1 MRGVN
6 DEHYVKQMRVLQ
18 YGLLKVYYSKGI
30 VIVGMGEMEQLF
42 VVVVNDSKEEIIKDG
57 ADVVLARALNLSEQS
72 VQKLLD
78 RVPGVVTKATS
89 KTKAKAV
96 AENFAK
102 AGISC
107 TIKAVSA
114 TKNDFTKQSNIGT
127 APVAVAVKPVAK
139 ATDVVTK
146 EKTETKIT
154 RPEAKPD
161 KAEEKKVEETITDK
175 AKPEQ
180 QTVAESKSKTAAD
193 EKPVE
198 PRRLVPADS
207 ASLYRS
213 AWRSKL
219 WRKIFSISS
228 TTALALFLA
237 NLIIFWALVR
247 PIVTEQITK
256 ARLEPS
262 LVSSASLSDSIDL
275 VDGELLVSPRL
286 LTKLVKTIDTKSI
299 DFLVIS
305 DINGKT
311 VSNWHP
317 NYAISSEL
325 NADILQQSKFAGQG
339 NTGIYYKNSDKSF
352 FEKLISFNQESIAY
366 QPLIKNSQIAGSIII
381 GVSNI
386 STNNLINRLF
396 KLWFLLNLI
405 PLAFVLLLSAI
416 RSRNIANRVLKISRT
431 ADELSRGQLS
441 NEVQAL
447 KGDELE
453 HLANALERLRVS
465 MSEALI
471 RLRKKKSNSKTK

>member
-146 EKTETKIT
+146 EKIETKIT

-161 KAEEKKVEETITDK
+161 KAKEVKAEE
-175 AKPEQ
+175 AKTEP
-180 QTVAESKSKTAAD
+180 QTVNEDKPKAAAD